1 MTKKIELI
9 AIDLDGTL
17 LRDDKSLMEENI
29 QAIHEAIEQGVRVV
43 ICTGRTL
50 PSIEY
55 ILEKLPAG
63 HGDDEYLIL
72 QNGAVIHQL
81 PSLDIIH
88 ETILTP
94 ADRQLVY
101 DTFMSL
107 RRPQVQLVGFDADS
121 LYLIDDQEANET
133 VHNDAKIL
141 STPISY
147 TPFEDVLA
155 LDTLYKFLAFGEVEH
170 IDHLLDNLPES
181 IYDQVHVVRSLPV
194 AIEFI
199 PKAANKANGLT
210 ALLKELN
217 IDKENVM
224 AIGDELNDLEMIDM
238 VGLGVVMDNGHPEV
252 KAVADYVTLINE
264 EAGVAHAIRHFVTQQ
279 PQNS

>member
-1 MTKKIELI
+1 MTKNIELI

-17 LRDDKSLMEENI
+17 LRDDKSLMDENV

-55 ILEKLPAG
+55 ILEKLPDG
-63 HGDDEYLIL
+63 HGDEYLIL

-88 ETILTP
+88 ETILTQ
-94 ADRQLVY
+94 ADRQLIY

-121 LYLIDDQEANET
+121 LYLIDDKVANET
-133 VHNDAKIL
+133 VDNDAKIL

-147 TPFEDVLA
+147 TQFDEVLA

-170 IDHLLDNLPES
+170 IDHLLDNLPAS

-210 ALLKELN
+210 ALLKELEIN
-217 IDKENVM
+217 PENVM